1 MLSSELVASALDVQ
15 GAISGSAAGGLAR
28 GLILAGLFVVLNVG
42 IYSIVAKWRKGPDAS
57 RSSQPKHLS
66 ALPLNVVLAS
76 ASTVGVIGSLV
87 GALATWTNKSILV
100 GGDAVNFFTQGLG
113 AWSLASLVFFATVIV
128 LSIGVKKPRSAESAL
143 AVSTVVL
150 ASSLIAGLVLTDELT
165 RPAGWVST
173 KGTFNDSV
181 TATAVVT
188 PGAQGLN
195 SVTVDLSGP
204 DSEVEP
210 IRKQVRAGL
219 ATATL
224 VSLEQ
229 DFKSTPVKVS
239 LSDQGGLLVDEIVA
253 DAPGRWRLQ
262 IDLGDGG
269 DLLMLDVTLAPNPAQ
284 SR

>member
-1 MLSSELVASALDVQ
+1 MLSPELVASALDVQ
-15 GAISGSAAGGLAR
+15 GAISSSAAGGLAR
-28 GLILAGLFVVLNVG
+28 GLILAGLLVIFIVG
-42 IYSIVAKWRKGPDAS
+42 IYSIVSRWRKGPGAS

-76 ASTVGVIGSLV
+76 ASMVGVIGSLV

-100 GGDAVNFFTQGLG
+100 GGDAVTFFTQGLG

-128 LSIGVKKPRSAESAL
+128 LSIGVKKPRIAESAL

-150 ASSLIAGLVLTDELT
+150 ASSLMAGLMLSEELT

-173 KGTFNDSV
+173 KGTFNVSV
-181 TATAVVT
+181 TATALVT
-188 PGAQGLN
+188 PGAQGPN
-195 SVTVDLSGP
+195 SITVDLSGP

-210 IRKQVRAGL
+210 VRQQVRAGL

-229 DFKSTPVKVS
+229 DIKSTPVKVS
-239 LSDQGGLLVDEIVA
+239 LGDQGGLLVDEIVA

-262 IDLGDGG
+262 IDLGDGE